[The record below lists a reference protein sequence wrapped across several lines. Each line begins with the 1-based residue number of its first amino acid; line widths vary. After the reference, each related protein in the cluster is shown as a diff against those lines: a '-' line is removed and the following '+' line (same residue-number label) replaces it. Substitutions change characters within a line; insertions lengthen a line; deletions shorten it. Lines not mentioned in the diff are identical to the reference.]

1 MVSVSGGQ
9 NSLGLVHMLKQ
20 GIEADHKK
28 LLFNPVLLWVD
39 EGAVFDYN
47 NDRRRENAEEMFSV
61 LSEFGF
67 PVNIVLLEDCNSD
80 QVTVFTD
87 PALIRYTDHTTL
99 TTTFQRLKDKSSREE
114 LLIQVN
120 THFLLAEATQY

>member
-1 MVSVSGGQ
+1 
-9 NSLGLVHMLKQ
+9 MLKQ

-39 EGAVFDYN
+39 EGAVFGYN
-47 NDRRRENAEEMFSV
+47 NDKRRENAEEMFSV

-67 PVNIVLLEDCNSD
+67 PVNIALLEDCNSD

-87 PALIRYTDHTTL
+87 PALIRYTDL
-99 TTTFQRLKDKSSREE
+99 TSLTNTFHCLKDKSSREE
-114 LLIQVN
+114 LLIQVD
-120 THFLLAEATQY
+120 TLFLLAEATQYWSLIG